1 MTVHTLSHLDVP
13 ESEATPAPVSEA
25 AAGRAEARG

>member
-1 MTVHTLSHLDVP
+1 MTVHTLSHLDVL

-25 AAGRAEARG
+25 AASRAVAHG